1 MSYDFAPLV
10 NNTFPAVSQRFAA
23 INPATGE
30 TIGSVP
36 ECAGLVDEA
45 VRGALAAQREWARVP
60 LFQRVALVG
69 KLAAV
74 LEQHGEELAQ
84 LDVLDTGSPI
94 HVMRADIRASV
105 GMLRHQ
111 MGLAPQVFGRS
122 GDRFTGDNIHFTL
135 PQPFGVVARF
145 CAFNHPLMFSIMR
158 IAAPLLM
165 GNSLII
171 KPSEHTSLS
180 TLRIGQ
186 ILAPHIPPGLI
197 QILTGGRLVGEAIVG
212 HRDIKRITLTGGKA
226 AALAF
231 YRIAAESGHLKDFT
245 FELGGKNP
253 MVIYPDADAEKAFT
267 SAVHGMN
274 FYQTAGQS
282 CGSTS
287 RIFIHRSLYEQ
298 AKAAIKSACEAIRI
312 GEPQDPETLMASLS
326 TQQQFD
332 KTLRYIELSKREG
345 LPLLTGGARLTTP
358 PFDKGFYVPPT
369 VFFDV
374 TREHTLF
381 REEVFGPVLALI
393 PWDDE
398 QQMLADINAV
408 EYGLTASVWTS
419 SLDTAMEFARRVQAG
434 TVWINGSSKHFP
446 GFGFAGQKD
455 SGLGQEE
462 TLEELVSFTQL
473 KAVHYFGAEG
483 RKNVEIRLI

>member
-10 NNTFPAVSQRFAA
+10 NNTFPAISKRFAA
-23 INPATGE
+23 ISPATGE

-36 ECAGLVDEA
+36 ECAALVDEA
-45 VRGALAAQREWARVP
+45 VRGALVAQREWATLP
-60 LFQRVALVG
+60 LFQRVGVVG

-84 LDVLDTGSPI
+84 LDVLDSGNPI
-94 HVMRADIRASV
+94 HAMRADIRASM
-105 GMLRHQ
+105 GTMRHQ

-135 PQPFGVVARF
+135 PQPCGVVARF
-145 CAFNHPLMFSIMR
+145 CPFNHPSMFTIMR

-180 TLRIGQ
+180 SLRIGE

-197 QILTGGRLVGEAIVG
+197 QILTGGRPVGEALVG
-212 HRDIKRITLTGGKA
+212 HKDIKRITLTGGKS

-253 MVIYPDADAEKAFT
+253 MVIYPDAGPEQAFK

-287 RIFIHRSLYEQ
+287 RVFVHRSLYEQ
-298 AKAAIKSACEAIRI
+298 AKAAIKAGCEAIKI
-312 GEPQDPETLMASLS
+312 GDPQDPDTLMAALS
-326 TQQQFD
+326 TPQQFE
-332 KTLRYIELSKREG
+332 KTMHYIDLSKREG
-345 LPLLTGGARLTTP
+345 LPLLTGGARLTGP
-358 PFDKGFYVPPT
+358 KFDRGFFVPPT
-369 VFFDV
+369 VFYNV

-381 REEVFGPVLALI
+381 REEVFGPVLAMI

-398 QQMLADINAV
+398 PQMLRDINAV
-408 EYGLTASVWTS
+408 EFGLTASVWTA
-419 SLDTAMEFARRVQAG
+419 SLDTAMEFVRRVEAG
-434 TVWINGSSKHFP
+434 TVWINGSSNHFP

-473 KAVHYFGAEG
+473 KAVHYFGAQY
-483 RKNVEIRLI
+483 RKNLEIRLI

>member
-10 NNTFPAVSQRFAA
+10 NNTFPAVSERFAA

-36 ECAGLVDEA
+36 ECAGLVDEV
-45 VRGALAAQREWARVP
+45 VRGALAAQREWAQVP
-60 LFQRVALVG
+60 LFQRVGLVG

-94 HVMRADIRASV
+94 HVMRSDIRASV

-180 TLRIGQ
+180 TLRIGE

-197 QILTGGRLVGEAIVG
+197 QILTGGVPVGEAIVG
-212 HRDIKRITLTGGKA
+212 HKDIKRITLTGGKA

-298 AKAAIKSACEAIRI
+298 AKAAIKI
-312 GEPQDPETLMASLS
+312 GLRGDPH
-326 TQQQFD
+326 
-332 KTLRYIELSKREG
+332 R
-345 LPLLTGGARLTTP
+345 
-358 PFDKGFYVPPT
+358 
-369 VFFDV
+369 
-374 TREHTLF
+374 
-381 REEVFGPVLALI
+381 
-393 PWDDE
+393 
-398 QQMLADINAV
+398 
-408 EYGLTASVWTS
+408 
-419 SLDTAMEFARRVQAG
+419 
-434 TVWINGSSKHFP
+434 
-446 GFGFAGQKD
+446 
-455 SGLGQEE
+455 
-462 TLEELVSFTQL
+462 
-473 KAVHYFGAEG
+473 
-483 RKNVEIRLI
+483 